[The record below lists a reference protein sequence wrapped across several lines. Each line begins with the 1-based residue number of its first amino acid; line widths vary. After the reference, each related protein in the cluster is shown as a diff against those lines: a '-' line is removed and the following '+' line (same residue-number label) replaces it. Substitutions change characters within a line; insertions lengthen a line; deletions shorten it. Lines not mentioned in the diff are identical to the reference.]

1 MRLWP
6 CRVST
11 TWVEDDSF
19 ECHCSHTTLYNVLN
33 RVATCTVIPC
43 MFCAGKENWLCEL
56 HCIFILLEKRKI
68 TDPQICNVVDT
79 IIVPEFKNS
88 LGSTPIVINNACR
101 AGEKIQ
107 SFVTNITCL
116 HSPRRTHMRYHC
128 ILPAV
133 GENYKVMTIASI

>member
-19 ECHCSHTTLYNVLN
+19 ECHCSHTTLYNVLSRN
-33 RVATCTVIPC
+33 MHCNSMHVLCREGKLALRVALYLYTPR
-43 MFCAGKENWLCEL
+43 K
-56 HCIFILLEKRKI
+56 KKI

-116 HSPRRTHMRYHC
+116 HSPRRTHMRYNC
-128 ILPAV
+128 ILSAV
-133 GENYKVMTIASI
+133 GENSKVMTIASI